1 MNYDV
6 KYEIKRLGYKE
17 LNGFSEKQISFH
29 HDVHYAGYVNKRN
42 EVNEKLKAADLSK
55 ANANYSEFRALK
67 KEETFNAS
75 GQLLHEL
82 YFDMLGGDGKFS
94 QDMEIIKKI
103 NEDFGSFDAFKQQMV
118 ATAKAARGWAIL
130 CIDPTDNRLR
140 IFLADAH
147 NDGAVW
153 GAIPLVALDVY
164 EHAYYV
170 DYGPDRARYLD
181 PFFNNLDW
189 KRINE
194 RFLKFKDVYKL

>member
-1 MNYDV
+1 MNYDM
-6 KYEIKRLGYKE
+6 KYEVKKLSYTE
-17 LNGFSEKQISFH
+17 LSGFSAKQISFH

-42 EVNEKLKAADLSK
+42 EVHEKLKTVDLSK
-55 ANANYSEFRALK
+55 ANANYSEFRSLK

-82 YFDMLGGDGKFS
+82 YFDMFGGDGKFS
-94 QDMEIIKKI
+94 DDMEVIKKI
-103 NEDFGSFDAFKQQMV
+103 KEDFGSFDSFKQQMV
-118 ATAKAARGWAIL
+118 ATAKAARGWAVL
-130 CIDPTDNRLR
+130 CIDPTDNKLR

-153 GAIPLVALDVY
+153 GAIPLIALDVY

-170 DYGPDRARYLD
+170 DYGPDRARYLE

-189 KRINE
+189 NKINQ
-194 RFLKFKDVYKL
+194 RFIKFKDVYA